1 MKGSKAKPQKTSG
14 EKRSKEKGSSQYFA
28 HLRTNP
34 QKQNEIEFFVLWEVI
49 MR

>member
-14 EKRSKEKGSSQYFA
+14 EKRSKEQGNSQYFA
-28 HLRTNP
+28 HLKTKL
-34 QKQNEIEFFVLWEVI
+34 QTQNEIEICLSGGVI